1 MMFAINN
8 REDLENLNELVS
20 LQNQVK
26 VVRLQNKLGEQ
37 NFHEDMTKVFEPLT
51 DTLKKTSE
59 NITKTI
65 TENSINN
72 NKAIEDLN
80 EKILEMMNDKGMIAP
95 YLTSSLVEAFKK
107 DNKSQFRLRKDPNST
122 KLNDFLIHGSIPVT
136 IFSNMI
142 TFRDTNKTFRLEG
155 DLLKVI
161 TNYKFNVDHSSTQD
175 KKLIYEF
182 AKEMNYDTKSTGR
195 PSARHTSIIKI
206 LESPAIM
213 ASGISK
219 TIFLSS
225 DPDELCERLKLLL
238 QEKNAGNNS
247 EIINEEIIVI
257 VDKLLEYRCI
267 NKKQHKQIL
276 IKCNLIN
283 KQN

>member
-1 MMFAINN
+1 MLFPIRNI
-8 REDLENLNELVS
+8 EDLQNLKEAVS
-20 LQNQVK
+20 LQNEVK
-26 VVRLQNKLGEQ
+26 VVRLQDKLGEQ
-37 NFHEDMTKVFEPLT
+37 NFHENMTKVFAPLT

-72 NKAIEDLN
+72 TKAIENLN
-80 EKILEMMNDKGMIAP
+80 EKILELMNDKGLIAP
-95 YLTSSLVEAFKK
+95 YLTTSLVEVFKK

-122 KLNDFLIHGSIPVT
+122 KMNDFLIHGTVPVT

-142 TFRDTNKTFRLEG
+142 TFRDSNKSFRLEG

-161 TNYKFNVDHSSTQD
+161 TNYKFNADHSSPQD

-195 PSARHTSIIKI
+195 PSTRHTSIIKI

-213 ASGISK
+213 ASGIT
-219 TIFLSS
+219 TIFLSENA
-225 DPDELCERLKLLL
+225 DELCDRLKLLL
-238 QEKNAGNNS
+238 QEKHGGNNS
-247 EIINEEIIVI
+247 DLINDEIVAI
-257 VDKLLEYRCI
+257 VDKLLEYKCI
-267 NKKQHKQIL
+267 SKKQHKQIL
-276 IKCNLIN
+276 IKCNLL
-283 KQN
+283 